1 MRLYLTPSDS
11 GRTKFFCQKI
21 KNLQPGRFL
30 IRFMGVQH
38 LTGIIRETEEENME
52 QIIRRLIRAAVESFP
67 IDRKK
72 KADILQRLTKETAQG
87 GEHHEL

>member
-1 MRLYLTPSDS
+1 MIRRRRILGTQN
-11 GRTKFFCQKI
+11 FFAK
-21 KNLQPGRFL
+21 KSKPLQPGPFP
-30 IRFMGVQH
+30 IRFMGVQNF
-38 LTGIIRETEEENME
+38 TGISHETEEKNME

-72 KADILQRLTKETAQG
+72 KADLLQRLTNKTAQG